1 MPRGDGT
8 GPWGMGPMTGRAAG
22 YCAGYNVPGF
32 ANAGRGSGFGRGRG
46 FWGRGG
52 GYGWR
57 NRFYATGQP
66 GWMRFTGPDMPMQAP
81 NPEMEKQVLKN
92 QAEALQA
99 ELTAVQ
105 ERLANLEK
113 VE

>member
-8 GPWGMGPMTGRAAG
+8 GPRGMGPMTGRGAG
-22 YCAGYNVPGF
+22 YCAGFTVPGF
-32 ANAGRGSGFGRGRG
+32 ANTGRGPGFGRGRG
-46 FWGRGG
+46 CWGG

-66 GWMRFTGPDMPMQAP
+66 GWMRFGAMNPLPQNPD
-81 NPEMEKQVLKN
+81 PEWEKQALKN
-92 QAEALQA
+92 QADALQA
-99 ELTAVQ
+99 ELAAVQ

-113 VE
+113 AE

>member
-1 MPRGDGT
+1 
-8 GPWGMGPMTGRAAG
+8 MTGRAAG
-22 YCAGYNVPGF
+22 YCAGYNAPGF
-32 ANAGRGSGFGRGRG
+32 VNAGRGSGFGRGRG

-57 NRFYATGQP
+57 NWFYATGQP
-66 GWMRFTGPDMPMQAP
+66 GWMRFGVWNQPPQKPD
-81 NPEMEKQVLKN
+81 PEWEKQALKN

-113 VE
+113 AE